1 MLETCRALLYG
12 NGKRGIAEI
21 THLNAFLEHICI
33 INADWKRCRL
43 FTGGKWGKFAGRED
57 YLEDYL
63 TTICQESLRDSPRK
77 QIRTIRRDLR
87 QITVE
92 DREIYTGAKTI
103 LNICLDVMSP
113 ARVPTDVCASTSQLQ
128 TSSMTVTSHVLHW
141 NNKQCSRDGLYWGVR
156 GWVFICFNPINSLF
170 KM

>member
-1 MLETCRALLYG
+1 MPNG
-12 NGKRGIAEI
+12 NDAG
-21 THLNAFLEHICI
+21 F
-33 INADWKRCRL
+33 

-63 TTICQESLRDSPRK
+63 TTMWIMSLRDSPPK
-77 QIRTIRRDLR
+77 QIRTIRRELH

-103 LNICLDVMSP
+103 LNICLDMMSP
-113 ARVPTDVCASTSQLQ
+113 ARVPTDVYASTSQLQ

-141 NNKQCSRDGLYWGVR
+141 NNKQCSGDRLYWGLGGRGGFHLLQSNKQPIQNVR
-156 GWVFICFNPINSLF
+156 DQSRQFF
-170 KM
+170 